1 MIKSISALNDLRKLS
16 NRIEKIIG
24 KKRLESFMDK
34 RKGLGKSKGHK
45 IVQYTM
51 DKPASAKRRIRRIN
65 KAIDAAPYVATG
77 GATLGIASILSSN
90 NNNKKG

>member
-77 GATLGIASILSSN
+77 
-90 NNNKKG
+90 